1 MSTTFEFTK
10 SRTRAR
16 ANGHHASWAA
26 LGVILVAVLA
36 VGESLVYVVTAP
48 QEPSLAV
55 LPAIQ
60 PAKATKD
67 AVMPEAPAP
76 TTGHRAG
83 R

>member
-10 SRTRAR
+10 SRTKAR
-16 ANGHHASWAA
+16 ANGNHVSWAA
-26 LGVILVAVLA
+26 WGVILVAVLA
-36 VGESLVYVVTAP
+36 VGESLVYIVTAP

-55 LPAIQ
+55 LPAIK
-60 PAKATKD
+60 PAKATQAA
-67 AVMPEAPAP
+67 AVPEAPAP